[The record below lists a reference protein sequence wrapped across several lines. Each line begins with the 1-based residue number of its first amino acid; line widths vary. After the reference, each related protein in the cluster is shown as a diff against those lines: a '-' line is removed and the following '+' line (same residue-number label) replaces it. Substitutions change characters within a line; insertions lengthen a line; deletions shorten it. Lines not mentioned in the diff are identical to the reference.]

1 MSLSVRSLV
10 GQASLYGAFTL
21 LRRVVS
27 FALTPLY
34 THYLSPTDFG
44 VLELLSIAGTF
55 VSILGGFKLD
65 AAFYRFYV
73 AATTDADRQRVL
85 SAAML
90 SSLVL
95 STLIV
100 LPIAVLV
107 TLSPIESG
115 GTHVP
120 VGAVYLVLG
129 AMWLDLATSVPVAY
143 CRATNRVAFLGSVS
157 TAQALTTGTVAI
169 IALVVLGSDYTGVL
183 WAMLLGTALTAV
195 CTLTVVRPSVLA
207 WDPGLARELLRY
219 GLPMLPASL
228 FMYVLST
235 SDRYFLARFASFADL
250 GVYAV
255 AAKFALALQLLVML
269 PFGEMWATNQ
279 FRLYE
284 ERNGELYRRV
294 ALTYLGTLFVAALAI
309 AYFSYD
315 FILFAFDE
323 RYTGAALLTPL
334 LVLGVAIWG
343 IVPTQDLG
351 CLVMPGKTWIRSV
364 ATGTGAL
371 VAVAANFLLV
381 PHFGT
386 YGAAL
391 AVIASYVALASA
403 TAALNYRL
411 VDMRAPIPQVSLMVS
426 TLAMLLVVPYAHE
439 RLPYVPFLALRVV
452 VLAGYAVGVVALVD
466 PDRLG
471 QFARRFFPAQATPLD
486 GNRDRRI
493 PRVP

>member
-10 GQASLYGAFTL
+10 GQASLYGFFTL

-73 AATTDADRQRVL
+73 AATTDEERQRVL

-90 SSLVL
+90 TGLAL

-100 LPIAVLV
+100 LPLAVVV
-107 TLSPIESG
+107 TLSPLESG
-115 GTHVP
+115 GTRIP

-129 AMWLDLATSVPVAY
+129 AMYLDLATSVPVAY
-143 CRATNRVAFLGSVS
+143 CRATNRVAFLGGVS
-157 TAQALTTGTVAI
+157 TAQALTTGTLATI
-169 IALVVLGSDYTGVL
+169 FLVVLNYDYTGVL
-183 WAMLLGTALTAV
+183 WAMLLGTAVTAV
-195 CTLTVVRPSVLA
+195 CMLTFVRPSVWG
-207 WDPGLARELLRY
+207 WDPKLARELLRY

-228 FMYVLST
+228 FMYVLSS

-279 FRLYE
+279 FRIYE

-294 ALTYLGTLFVAALAI
+294 SLTYLGTLFVAALAI

-315 FILFAFDE
+315 FIVFAFDE
-323 RYTGAALLTPL
+323 RYAGAALLTPL
-334 LVLGVAIWG
+334 LALGVAIWG

-364 ATGTGAL
+364 ATGAGAL
-371 VAVAANFLLV
+371 VAVVANFLLV

-391 AVIASYVALASA
+391 AGIASYVTLVSA

-411 VDMRAPIPQVSLMVS
+411 VDMRAPLPQVSLLVGV
-426 TLAMLLVVPYAHE
+426 LAMLILVPYAHE
-439 RLPYVPFLALRVV
+439 RLPYVPFLILRAL
-452 VLAGYAVGVVALVD
+452 VLAGYAIGVLALID
-466 PDRLG
+466 PARLG
-471 QFARRFFPAQATPLD
+471 QVARRIFPVQATPYD
-486 GNRDRRI
+486 DRDRRI
-493 PRVP
+493 RRVP

>member
-1 MSLSVRSLV
+1 MSLSVRTLV
-10 GQASLYGAFTL
+10 GQASLYGFFTL

-73 AATTDADRQRVL
+73 AATTDEERRRVL

-90 SSLVL
+90 TSLAF
-95 STLIV
+95 STAIV
-100 LPIAVLV
+100 LPLLVLV
-107 TLSPIESG
+107 TMHPIESG
-115 GTHVP
+115 TTTIP
-120 VGAVYLVLG
+120 VGAVHLVLA
-129 AMWLDLATSVPVAY
+129 AMWLDLATSVPLAY
-143 CRATNRVAFLGSVS
+143 CRATNRVAFLGTVS
-157 TAQALTTGTVAI
+157 TTQALTTGALATFLLVA
-169 IALVVLGSDYTGVL
+169 VGMDYTGVL
-183 WAMLLGTALTAV
+183 WAMLVGTALTAISALV
-195 CTLTVVRPSVLA
+195 VVRPSVLA
-207 WDPGLARELLRY
+207 WDAGVAGSLLRY

-228 FMYVLST
+228 FMYVLSS

-255 AAKFALALQLLVML
+255 AAKFALALHLLVMG

-284 ERNGELYRRV
+284 ERNGDLYRRV

-323 RYTGAALLTPL
+323 RYAGAAFLTPL
-334 LVLGVAIWG
+334 LVMSVVYWG

-351 CLVMPGKTWIRSV
+351 CLVTPGKTWIRSV
-364 ATGTGAL
+364 ATATGAI
-371 VAVAANFLLV
+371 VAVAASFVLT
-381 PHFGT
+381 PRFGT
-386 YGAAL
+386 YGAAC
-391 AVIASYVALASA
+391 AGIAGYAALALA
-403 TAALNYRL
+403 TSVLNHRL
-411 VDMRAPIPQVSLMVS
+411 VDMRAPLPHVIGLSS
-426 TLAMLLVVPYAHE
+426 ALAVLMLLPFAADRFAYAT
-439 RLPYVPFLALRVV
+439 FLALRCL
-452 VLAGYAVGVVALVD
+452 VLLGYAVAVVALVD
-466 PDRLG
+466 PDRMSQLLRGRHRLPAAVLG
-471 QFARRFFPAQATPLD
+471 RNRRVT
-486 GNRDRRI
+486 
-493 PRVP
+493 RVP